1 MLLELQRKPS
11 SANATIGEL
20 FLNGVHECYTLEDV
34 VRPAKIQNETAIPS
48 GGYDVTI
55 TFSNRF
61 GKRMPL
67 LESVPNFSGIRIHC
81 GNTDKDT
88 DGCILVGNSIVNS
101 DDVGGSRVAFDELFP
116 KLSDAFEA
124 NDPIRIV
131 IKDAV

>member
-1 MLLELQRKPS
+1 MLLELQRRKS
-11 SANATIGEL
+11 SDKATLGEL
-20 FLNGVHECYTLEDV
+20 FLNGKHFCYTLEDV
-34 VRPAKIQNETAIPS
+34 VRTAKIQNKTAIPA

-88 DGCILVGNSIVNS
+88 DGCILVGNSIVN
-101 DDVGGSRVAFDELFP
+101 DDDIGGSRAAYDKLFP

-131 IKDAV
+131 IRDAQ